1 MAMVKT
7 ELMAN
12 KDVQKIFKAI
22 DEFNKS
28 GDETMK
34 NIADFINQSISDENQ
49 MAQEIP
55 QDMDV
60 DEKIQENNDI
70 WYSSNLYESL
80 KSRWTKKGDK

>member
-1 MAMVKT
+1 
-7 ELMAN
+7 
-12 KDVQKIFKAI
+12 
-22 DEFNKS
+22 
-28 GDETMK
+28 
-34 NIADFINQSISDENQ
+34 